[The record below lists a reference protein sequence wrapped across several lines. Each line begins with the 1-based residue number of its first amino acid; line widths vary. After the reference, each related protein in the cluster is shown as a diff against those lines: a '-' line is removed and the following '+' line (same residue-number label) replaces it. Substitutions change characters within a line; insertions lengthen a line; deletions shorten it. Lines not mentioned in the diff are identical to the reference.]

1 MPGIDTRDNG
11 ACAGPKPALHFD
23 EVVRRYGHRV
33 AVDHLT
39 LKVDSGETL
48 ALLGPNGAGKST
60 TIALLL
66 GLLRPHSG
74 SVEVFGTTP
83 RAAVAS
89 GRVGAML
96 QQGEGNGLPPGV
108 SVATALRTV
117 SRLYP
122 RPIPFDSLVG
132 FADIADLLDRRTQ
145 RLSGG
150 QAQRVRF
157 AMAIAGNPALLF
169 LDEPTAAMDVH
180 ARQTFW
186 RTMRMLG
193 KQGHTVVFATH
204 HLDEADNADRVVV
217 INQGKVVAD
226 GAGATLKAAV
236 TARQLRF
243 VVDRPDRPVL
253 DRLEGVTDVHV
264 RGCSITLDSLDADAT
279 VRDLV
284 GARIQ
289 FRDLEVAGAR
299 LEDAFMAL
307 TARKV
312 PAVPVAAGNPAVP
325 VAGSPGPRPPENGS
339 DDGGTG
345 HGGPGNPR

>member
-1 MPGIDTRDNG
+1 MALPVEPREID
-11 ACAGPKPALHFD
+11 ACGRQAPALHFD
-23 EVVRRYGHRV
+23 DVVRRYGDHV

-39 LKVDSGETL
+39 LKVYCGETM

-60 TIALLL
+60 TIALFL

-122 RPIPFDSLVG
+122 CSIPFDVLVG
-132 FADIADLLDRRTQ
+132 FADIGDLLERRTQ

-180 ARQTFW
+180 SRQSFW
-186 RTMRMLG
+186 RTMRMFG
-193 KQGHTVVFATH
+193 EQGHTVVFATH

-236 TARQLRF
+236 VARRLHF
-243 VVDRPDRPVL
+243 AMDEPDRLVL
-253 DRLEGVTDVHV
+253 DRLQGVTDVHV

-284 GARIQ
+284 AVGIA
-289 FRDLEVAGAR
+289 FRDLEVPGAR

-307 TARKV
+307 TTRAAPVTESAHRTD
-312 PAVPVAAGNPAVP
+312 PADPTH
-325 VAGSPGPRPPENGS
+325 RL
-339 DDGGTG
+339 
-345 HGGPGNPR
+345 R